1 MEGLTT
7 ETQCGQGRQRA
18 PGNLSM
24 LARLQWFV
32 CAFVLAF
39 GSLAASY
46 RSPNFVIQA
55 PTPELAQQ
63 AAQYA
68 EHYRREKAI
77 QWLGREM
84 PPWPEPITVQ
94 IKVTGGG
101 SGGATSFAFDS
112 GAILSQEMEVEG
124 TVDRILASVLP
135 HEITHTVLAHYFRQ
149 PVPRWADEGASV
161 LSEDEPERRM
171 HDRMAR
177 DILLNPQR
185 RMPLRRLFTI
195 TKYPTDVMVLY
206 ALGYSVTDFLVK
218 RGGRQQFLTFLAM
231 GMRGDWDGAGRT
243 FYGFDRVET
252 LEAAWLDSLK
262 LSGPLP
268 VELARG
274 TPGNNAATFVSAP
287 GNFGSP
293 NQPIMMG
300 APLAMDSRGT
310 LAPGWNRES
319 PTPVYLS
326 SQGQGANNFPQP
338 IYAQQPVTLGGPQPG
353 YVPPQMG
360 YPSITYPS
368 QGFVGQGYPNAT
380 TLAGQQ
386 IGQMI
391 SEYPH
396 PPVRLA
402 PISAHPSTIANQ
414 DWVGGAL
421 PPPPPGAVSINPI
434 QQRLR
439 PIPAVQLGT
448 PTPIP

>member
-1 MEGLTT
+1 
-7 ETQCGQGRQRA
+7 
-18 PGNLSM
+18 M
-24 LARLQWFV
+24 LARLRWVV
-32 CAFVLAF
+32 CAFALAF
-39 GSLAASY
+39 GSLAASF

-84 PPWPEPITVQ
+84 PPWPEPIEVQ

-101 SGGATSFAFDS
+101 SGGATSFAFDN

-124 TVDRILASVLP
+124 TADRILASVLP

-161 LSEDEPERRM
+161 LSEDDPERRM

-185 RMPLRRLFTI
+185 RMPLRRLFAI
-195 TKYPTDVMVLY
+195 TKYPSDVMVLY

-218 RGGRQQFLTFLAM
+218 KGGRQQFLAFLAM
-231 GMRGDWDGAGRT
+231 GMRGDWDGAGRAY
-243 FYGFDRVET
+243 YGFDRVET

-262 LSGPLP
+262 LNGPIP
-268 VELARG
+268 AELARG
-274 TPGNNAATFVSAP
+274 NSGSPSASFVSAP
-287 GNFGSP
+287 GISAST
-293 NQPIMMG
+293 NQPIIMG
-300 APLAMDSRGT
+300 APQVIDSRGT
-310 LAPGWNRES
+310 LTPGWNRES

-326 SQGQGANNFPQP
+326 SQGQSPNNFPQP
-338 IYAQQPVTLGGPQPG
+338 IYGQQSAPPGSQQPG
-353 YVPPQMG
+353 YFPPQMG
-360 YPSITYPS
+360 YPPQSFPVQSLT
-368 QGFVGQGYPNAT
+368 GQGYPTGMAQP
-380 TLAGQQ
+380 GVQM
-386 IGQMI
+386 GQMI

-402 PISAHPSTIANQ
+402 PNTMHPSSVANQ
-414 DWVGGAL
+414 DWVGGTL
-421 PPPPPGAVSINPI
+421 PPPPPGSISINST

-439 PIPAVQLGT
+439 PIPAVQLGM

>member
-1 MEGLTT
+1 
-7 ETQCGQGRQRA
+7 
-18 PGNLSM
+18 M
-24 LARLQWFV
+24 LARLQWVF
-32 CAFVLAF
+32 CAFALALC
-39 GSLAASY
+39 SLAASY

-68 EHYRREKAI
+68 EHYRREKAM

-84 PPWPEPITVQ
+84 PPWPEPIPVQ

-112 GAILSQEMEVEG
+112 GNILSQEMEVEG
-124 TVDRILASVLP
+124 TTDRILASVLP

-177 DILLNPQR
+177 DILLTPQR
-185 RMPLRRLFTI
+185 RMPLRRLFTL
-195 TKYPTDVMVLY
+195 TKYPNDVMVLY

-218 RGGRQQFLTFLAM
+218 KGGRQQFLAFLAM
-231 GMRGDWDGAGRT
+231 GMRGDWDGAGRAY
-243 FYGFDRVET
+243 YGFDRVET

-262 LSGPLP
+262 LNGPLP
-268 VELARG
+268 AELARG
-274 TPGNNAATFVSAP
+274 ATGNPTATFVSGQ
-287 GNFGSP
+287 GNSLSP
-293 NQPIMMG
+293 NHPVTMG
-300 APLAMDSRGT
+300 APVVMDSRGA
-310 LAPGWNRES
+310 LAPGWNREA

-326 SQGQGANNFPQP
+326 SQGQTANNNPQP
-338 IYAQQPVTLGGPQPG
+338 IYGQQPVTLAGPQPAYGSPQLG
-353 YVPPQMG
+353 YPNQNYPPQ
-360 YPSITYPS
+360 
-368 QGFVGQGYPNAT
+368 GFPGQGYPMGFNQT
-380 TLAGQQ
+380 GPQL
-386 IGQMI
+386 GQMI

-402 PISAHPSTIANQ
+402 PVAVHPSAMANQ
-414 DWVGGAL
+414 DWAGGAL
-421 PPPPPGAVSINPI
+421 PPPPPGAITINAT

-439 PIPAVQLGT
+439 PIPAVQLGA